1 MHYNNA
7 IYLCCIFKSND
18 SFLKLH
24 AQQSSTEYQNIYQ
37 MRTASLQSGWCA
49 INIELGDPRINYAVF
64 LICYE
69 GIVFCLDI
77 QELFSL
83 RKNLSMKRQLNIY
96 QLVFTTAGSLL
107 PDPRYYTREF
117 RGFTPCV
124 HHTSH
129 LNNVLTETRHINI
142 TNSQYALC
150 TVGLTIN
157 LGLRR
162 LYKRLESAVSI
173 CIFICVRVQ
182 GSRHIVLLLLPII
195 CLSILYENRNTMY
208 YN

>member
-24 AQQSSTEYQNIYQ
+24 AQQSSTEYQNIYR

-107 PDPRYYTREF
+107 PDQRYYTREF
-117 RGFTPCV
+117 RGFTP
-124 HHTSH
+124 
-129 LNNVLTETRHINI
+129 
-142 TNSQYALC
+142 
-150 TVGLTIN
+150 
-157 LGLRR
+157 
-162 LYKRLESAVSI
+162 
-173 CIFICVRVQ
+173 
-182 GSRHIVLLLLPII
+182 
-195 CLSILYENRNTMY
+195 
-208 YN
+208 